1 VLYAKKK
8 KKNFS
13 ESKKPKTKKTVAKH
27 QKNSKMISLTRDSS
41 SILNKNTMLTTQKR
55 FYTTETNIGYYKQN
69 KSKTTLEQRR
79 I

>member
-8 KKNFS
+8 KKNLS
-13 ESKKPKTKKTVAKH
+13 VSKKPKTKKTVAKH
-27 QKNSKMISLTRDSS
+27 QKNSKMISLTRDN